1 MRKLKFKLDRKSLEI
16 IYTAVIRPFL
26 EYGDVIWDNCAEYEK
41 ADLDKIQNEAA
52 RIATGAT
59 KLVSLNTLS
68 NEICWE
74 TLEQRRKNHRLTL
87 FYKMVYNITPYYL
100 SNLIPPTVSNL
111 SRYNLQNS
119 NDLQTVDARTSQYY
133 HSFLPSTTRDWNSL
147 SVEPKQSESVNSF
160 KLLLTKGKSTVPDHY
175 YIGSR
180 KAQILHTRILRTN
193 CSSLNLDLFVKNFTE
208 SPLCRCGSIENAQHF
223 FFHCKYFEVQRREC
237 DFSIREPLS

>member
-1 MRKLKFKLDRKSLEI
+1 MRKLEFKLDRKSLEI
-16 IYTAVIRPFL
+16 IYTAFIRPLL

-68 NEICWE
+68 NEIYLK

-87 FYKMVYNITPYYL
+87 FFKMVYNITPHYL
-100 SNLIPPTVSNL
+100 SNIIPPTISNL
-111 SRYNLQNS
+111 SHYNLRNS
-119 NDLQTVDARTSQYY
+119 NGLQTVDARTNQYY
-133 HSFLPSTTRDWNSL
+133 HSFLSSTTRDWNSL
-147 SVEPKQSESVNSF
+147 YVETKQSESVNSF

-180 KAQILHTRILRTN
+180 KAQFFILV
-193 CSSLNLDLFVKNFTE
+193 FVLTV
-208 SPLCRCGSIENAQHF
+208 AH
-223 FFHCKYFEVQRREC
+223 
-237 DFSIREPLS
+237 